1 MSESAPPK
9 HTNRLIHEKSP
20 YLQQHAHNP
29 VDWHPWGD
37 EAFAKAKAEDKMV
50 LVSIGY
56 ATCHWCHVM
65 ERESFEDEKLAGY
78 LNEHFVAIKVDRE
91 ERPDVD
97 KIYMDALHAMG
108 QQGGWPLNVFTTPD
122 RRPVIGGTYFPPR
135 DMQGRPGFKRV
146 LENLS
151 AAWREQREDIHRN
164 AEEMTQHLRSQA
176 ELTSPPGIVWDRA
189 PLDAATALYRGSY
202 DRTHGGFT
210 LQPQNKF
217 PSSMG
222 LILLLRQGGG
232 GGDEGSGGDGANL
245 EMVEHTL
252 KKMVGG
258 GIYDQLGG
266 GLSRYS
272 TDPQWLVPHFE
283 KMLYDNAL
291 FAQALTEAHQVTG
304 KPFYKAYAE
313 DVLDYV
319 LRDMTAPEGAFYS
332 AEDADSEGE
341 EGLFYVWTPA
351 EVQKLLPTEQAQAAM
366 AWWNITP
373 KGNFE
378 HGRSIP
384 NTPKPLPQV
393 AQSLEV
399 DPDTLAE
406 RLEHARET
414 LFAAR
419 CKRIRPLRDEK
430 ILTSWNGLMI
440 SAMAN
445 AGAAFGEAR
454 WIDAAEKAGRF
465 IRGHLKD
472 GEGRLLRRYRDG
484 EARFKGYLIDHATFA
499 LACLDLYQATFDPA
513 WFDEALH
520 LMREVNRLFRNEEGP
535 YFDTGNDAEQLL
547 ARNMEGYDGVEPSG
561 NTNAALAFL
570 RLRAYGAG
578 MDGAGGDVGGT
589 EGGEDFAGDALRI
602 FGGFQEQ
609 LSQLGTSFSA
619 MLNALAFHLGP
630 VREIAIVGDP
640 AAADTQALLDV
651 VRRGHWPH
659 TVLALAS
666 PEALAGPE
674 TGDAM
679 ESLGARIPL
688 LAGRTATNG
697 RATAYVCQDMACNLP
712 VHTPEE
718 LAEQLR

>member
-1 MSESAPPK
+1 MSDSAPPK

-37 EAFAKAKAEDKMV
+37 EAFAKAEAEDKMV

-122 RRPVIGGTYFPPR
+122 RRPVIGGTYFPPQ
-135 DMQGRPGFKRV
+135 DMHGRPSFRRV

-164 AEEMTQHLRSQA
+164 AG
-176 ELTSPPGIVWDRA
+176 ELTRHLQAQAALTSRPGVSWDRA
-189 PLDAATALYRGSY
+189 PLEAATALYRGSY
-202 DRTHGGFT
+202 DRAHGGFN

-217 PSSMG
+217 PPSMG
-222 LILLLRQGGG
+222 LMLLLRQR
-232 GGDEGSGGDGANL
+232 DPAGDGLNL

-272 TDPQWLVPHFE
+272 TDHRWLVPHFE

-291 FAQALTEAHQVTG
+291 FAQALTEAHLVTG

-351 EVQKLLPTEQAQAAM
+351 EVEKLLPAEQAEAAM
-366 AWWNITP
+366 AWWDITP
-373 KGNFE
+373 QGNFE

-384 NTPKPLPQV
+384 NAPQPLALV
-393 AQSLEV
+393 AQSLGV
-399 DPDTLAE
+399 DGDTLAE
-406 RLEHARET
+406 RLERAREA

-419 CKRIRPLRDEK
+419 CERIRPLRDEK

-454 WIDAAEKAGRF
+454 WIAAAEKAGRF
-465 IRGHLKD
+465 IREQLKD

-484 EARFKGYLIDHATFA
+484 EARFKGYLTDHATFA
-499 LACLDLYQATFDPA
+499 VACLDLYQATFDPA
-513 WFDEALH
+513 WFDEAVG

-535 YFDTGNDAEQLL
+535 YFDTGIDAERLL

-570 RLRAYGAG
+570 RLRAYGVG
-578 MDGAGGDVGGT
+578 MDGGGR

-602 FGGFQEQ
+602 FGGFHEQ

-640 AAADTQALLDV
+640 AAADTRALLDV
-651 VRRGHWPH
+651 VRRRHLPN
-659 TVLALAS
+659 TVLALAP
-666 PEALAGPE
+666 PEALSAPE
-674 TGDAM
+674 AVDAA
-679 ESLGARIPL
+679 ENLGALIPL
-688 LAGRTATNG
+688 LAGRAAANG
-697 RATAYVCQDMACNLP
+697 RATAFVCQNMACKLP
-712 VHTPEE
+712 VNTPEA
-718 LAEQLR
+718 LADQLG